1 MKKKKLKESIRTL
14 GIKAKK
20 AAYLLANISENRKNA
35 ALEELK
41 KKLKISQNELIDIN
55 QKDIENA
62 SNINLS
68 SAMIDR
74 LTLTSER
81 IEGMISNLDEI
92 IKLKNPIGNIISE
105 WTRPNGLHIQKISV
119 PLGVIGMIY
128 ESRPNVTVDASAIAI
143 KAGNSIIL
151 RGGRDSYYS
160 SHKLNDIINTSFLKA
175 GLPEN
180 VVQMLSSPERS
191 AIDEMVQLDKYIDV
205 IIPRGGKELIKRIKD
220 KSSIPMIKHLDGI
233 CHVFVEKN
241 ADLKKA
247 KEIIFNSKMRRP
259 GICGA
264 AETLLVDKSLS
275 NQILNLIQKLVDA
288 KCEIRGDE
296 FISQLHP
303 DFKKATEEDWAT
315 EYLDKIISIKLVDGT
330 QKAINH
336 INKYSSGHTE
346 SIITE
351 NKEVFEIFYKQIDS
365 AIILQNASTQFA
377 DGGEFG
383 FGAEIGISTDKLHV
397 RGPVGA
403 EHLTSFKYVVHGNG
417 QVRH

>member
-1 MKKKKLKESIRTL
+1 MKKKELKESIKIL
-14 GIKAKK
+14 GVKAKN
-20 AAYLLANISENRKNA
+20 AAYLLANTSENRKNA

-41 KKLKISQNELIDIN
+41 KNLKVSQSELIDIN
-55 QKDIENA
+55 KKDIENA

-68 SAMIDR
+68 STMIDR

-81 IEGMISNLDEI
+81 IEGMIASLEEI
-92 IKLKNPIGNIISE
+92 IKLKNPIGNIMSE

-119 PLGVIGMIY
+119 PLGVIGIIY
-128 ESRPNVTVDASAIAI
+128 ESRPNVTIDASAIAI

-151 RGGRDSYYS
+151 RGGKDSYYS
-160 SHKLNDIINTSFLKA
+160 SHKLKDIINISFLKA

-180 VVQMLSSPERS
+180 IVQMISSPERS
-191 AIDEMVQLDKYIDV
+191 AIDEMVQLDEYIDV
-205 IIPRGGKELIKRIKD
+205 IIPRGGKGLIKRIKN
-220 KSSIPMIKHLDGI
+220 KSSIPVIKHLDGI
-233 CHVFVEKN
+233 CHIFVEKN

-247 KEIIFNSKMRRP
+247 KKIIFNSKMRRP

-264 AETLLVDKSLS
+264 TETLLVDKSLS
-275 NQILNLIQKLVDA
+275 NQILNLIQELVDA

-303 DFKKATEEDWAT
+303 NFKKATEEDWAT

-330 QKAINH
+330 QQAINH

-351 NKEVFEIFYKQIDS
+351 NKEVFEIFYKQINS

-403 EHLTSFKYVVHGNG
+403 EHLTSYKYVVRGNG
-417 QVRH
+417 QVRY